1 MNRFGA
7 INAIIDLNRGESP
20 YCYLLSPIHPL
31 VVVNLIIMHN
41 NGCALNATYLANYIC
56 HYGIMTIIFFKYK
69 FDLICFQINLIIIR
83 RTQFLSLLS
92 ESQMDGR
99 GNTES
104 WIPQC
109 YQNAYQI
116 QIYLRRIMELGGIIK
131 IECNFS
137 GYNNFLPKKLLL
149 ILWKLNYY
157 YGWKANGQEVRK

>member
-1 MNRFGA
+1 MCIECNLFSQ
-7 INAIIDLNRGESP
+7 L
-20 YCYLLSPIHPL
+20 YMPL
-31 VVVNLIIMHN
+31 WDNDNHFL
-41 NGCALNATYLANYIC
+41 
-56 HYGIMTIIFFKYK
+56 KYK

-116 QIYLRRIMELGGIIK
+116 QIYLWRIMKLEGIIK

-137 GYNNFLPKKLLL
+137 SYYNFLPKKLLL
-149 ILWKLNYY
+149 ILWNLTQLLFLRVKGQWPGSSKITLIGQ
-157 YGWKANGQEVRK
+157 YGHVIMAKPSISNIKWFCLFEIMCYI